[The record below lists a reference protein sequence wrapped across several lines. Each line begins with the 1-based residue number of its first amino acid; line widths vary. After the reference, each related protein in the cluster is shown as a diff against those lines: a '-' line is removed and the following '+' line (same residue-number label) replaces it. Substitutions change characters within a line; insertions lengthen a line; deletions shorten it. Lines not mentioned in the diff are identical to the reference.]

1 MEIRITKAAESDF
14 SAIRSFYHAVIDQM
28 QNSQYD
34 IGWKKDI
41 YPEPGFLTDSIK
53 KGELYICTDSDGIEA
68 AMVLNHEYLEAYRDV
83 SWQTDA
89 DESGILVIHI
99 LGVHPKKSRQGFGK
113 AMVGHAVRLAASSG
127 LAAVRLDVLPGN
139 LPAEELYMQQGF
151 SYIATRSVY
160 YEDVGWADMN
170 LYEYVI

>member
-1 MEIRITKAAESDF
+1 
-14 SAIRSFYHAVIDQM
+14 
-28 QNSQYD
+28 
-34 IGWKKDI
+34 
-41 YPEPGFLTDSIK
+41 
-53 KGELYICTDSDGIEA
+53 
-68 AMVLNHEYLEAYRDV
+68 
-83 SWQTDA
+83 
-89 DESGILVIHI
+89 
-99 LGVHPKKSRQGFGK
+99 
-113 AMVGHAVRLAASSG
+113 MVGHAVRLAASAG